1 MNNRLIEDAP
11 AGSGAEST
19 ATSAVVT
26 GAAMGIGRAIAG
38 RLVADGHRVIGV
50 DRNRAAV
57 EAAAAEV
64 GFEVVVGDIADWAT
78 HERAA
83 EAAAARGA
91 LVGWVNNAAVEWA
104 GAAHEI
110 DAAHIDDGM
119 RVLLNGPLYG
129 MCAAVRAML
138 PRRRGSIVNLGS
150 VQGIVAFPRYLVYD
164 AAKAGVV
171 MATKQLAVDY
181 APYGIRANAVL
192 PGVIET
198 PMAYEALDP
207 ALDAREAMRREGEQ
221 APILRCGQPEEVA
234 AVVAFLLSDEASFVT
249 GAQIHVDG
257 GMTARAVALP
267 ALTIPGL
274 PLAAR

>member
-1 MNNRLIEDAP
+1 MNNRLVEVV
-11 AGSGAEST
+11 AGHGGGDGRPP
-19 ATSAVVT
+19 SAVVT
-26 GAAMGIGRAIAG
+26 GAAMGLGRAIAA

-50 DRNRAAV
+50 DRNPAAV

-64 GFEVVVGDIADWAT
+64 GFEPLIGDIADWST

-83 EAAAARGA
+83 AAAEAQGR
-91 LVGWVNNAAVEWA
+91 LVSWVNNAGVEWA
-104 GAAHEI
+104 GAAHEV

-129 MCAAVRAML
+129 MCVAVRAML
-138 PRRRGSIVNLGS
+138 RRRRGAIVNLGS
-150 VQGIVAFPRYLVYD
+150 VQGVVAFPRYLVYD
-164 AAKAGVV
+164 AAKAGVA
-171 MATKQLAVDY
+171 MATKQIAVDY
-181 APYGIRANAVL
+181 APFGIRANVIL

-207 ALDAREAMRREGEQ
+207 DMDPEEAMRREGEQ
-221 APILRCGQPEEVA
+221 APILRYGQPEEIASVA
-234 AVVAFLLSDEASFVT
+234 AFLLSDEASFVT

-267 ALTIPGL
+267 PLPIPSEG
-274 PLAAR
+274 P